1 MADQSSTP
9 SAREFGAAFK
19 SFLEQSVGEAP
30 ATESAFAARIRTHLG
45 ADPATLPTVFD
56 THEVTDQPNL
66 QLALDDWLGGPGRSF
81 EALGVASEYKR
92 IGGLGLGDLL
102 APAGGLLRAGPA
114 VGPVEW
120 VTVRLDGDWTV
131 TCLQFGLLLVTDGGD
146 RFVVLVRGPS
156 NYGVE
161 RNVQVEVMAADR
173 ERARRLL
180 AELRAGMA
188 ERNVYR
194 GRVISLLAHRYGP
207 PSVRFHEL
215 PMVVREDIVLPDGL
229 LERLERHT
237 VGFSRHR
244 ERLLAAGRHL
254 RRGILLHGRPGT
266 GKTLTATYLARR
278 MDDRTVVLVT
288 GREVG
293 MLRRSCELARLLAP
307 SMVVLEDVDLIA
319 EERTEQA
326 PGQTTLLFELL
337 NEMDGLPGDADVVVL
352 LTSNRPEL
360 LGRRWWPGPAG
371 STWRSRS
378 PCPTPPPGGD
388 CSSSTGAASSCGW
401 TAWTG
406 WSGRPRA

>member
-1 MADQSSTP
+1 MADQSPTP

-30 ATESAFAARIRTHLG
+30 ATESAFAAAIRGHLG
-45 ADPATLPTVFD
+45 TDPATLPTVSD

-66 QLALDDWLGGPGRSF
+66 QLALDDWLAGPGRAF
-81 EALGVASEYKR
+81 QALGAASEYKR

-102 APAGGLLRAGPA
+102 APAGGLLRAGAA

-120 VTVRLDGDWTV
+120 VTVRLDGDRTV
-131 TCLQFGLLLVTDGGD
+131 TCLQFGLLLVRDGDD
-146 RFVVLVRGPS
+146 RFVLLVRGPS
-156 NYGVE
+156 DYGME
-161 RNVQVEVMAADR
+161 RKVQVEVMAADR

-215 PMVVREDIVLPDGL
+215 PVVVREDIVLPDGL

-237 VGFSRHR
+237 IGFSRHR

-266 GKTLTATYLARR
+266 GKTLTVTQRGLRAT
-278 MDDRTVVLVT
+278 VT
-288 GREVG
+288 SG
-293 MLRRSCELARLLAP
+293 
-307 SMVVLEDVDLIA
+307 LIA
-319 EERTEQA
+319 FGI
-326 PGQTTLLFELL
+326 P
-337 NEMDGLPGDADVVVL
+337 
-352 LTSNRPEL
+352 
-360 LGRRWWPGPAG
+360 
-371 STWRSRS
+371 
-378 PCPTPPPGGD
+378 
-388 CSSSTGAASSCGW
+388 
-401 TAWTG
+401 
-406 WSGRPRA
+406 WSW

>member
-19 SFLEQSVGEAP
+19 SFLELSVGEAP

-45 ADPATLPTVFD
+45 ADPATLPTVSD

-120 VTVRLDGDWTV
+120 V
-131 TCLQFGLLLVTDGGD
+131 
-146 RFVVLVRGPS
+146 
-156 NYGVE
+156 
-161 RNVQVEVMAADR
+161 
-173 ERARRLL
+173 
-180 AELRAGMA
+180 
-188 ERNVYR
+188 
-194 GRVISLLAHRYGP
+194 SLLAHRYGP

-266 GKTLTATYLARR
+266 GKTLTTTYLARR

-293 MLRRSCELARLLAP
+293 MLRRSCELARAAGPLDGGARGRRP
-307 SMVVLEDVDLIA
+307 DRRGADRAGTWPDDPV
-319 EERTEQA
+319 
-326 PGQTTLLFELL
+326 FELL

-360 LGRRWWPGPAG
+360 LEPALVARPGRVDLAVEIPLPDPAARRRLFELYGRGLVLRVDGLDRLVGQTEGVSPAFIRELLRKAALLAVGPGEEIVVEDRHLDQALHELVV
-371 STWRSRS
+371 
-378 PCPTPPPGGD
+378 GGGEL
-388 CSSSTGAASSCGW
+388 TRRLLGAAE
-401 TAWTG
+401 
-406 WSGRPRA
+406 

>member
-1 MADQSSTP
+1 VVRSSRPWPTSRQPRRRASSAPP
-9 SAREFGAAFK
+9 SRASSNSRSGRR
-19 SFLEQSVGEAP
+19 QP
-30 ATESAFAARIRTHLG
+30 PESAFAARIRTHLG
-45 ADPATLPTVFD
+45 ADPATLPTVSD

-120 VTVRLDGDWTV
+120 V
-131 TCLQFGLLLVTDGGD
+131 
-146 RFVVLVRGPS
+146 
-156 NYGVE
+156 
-161 RNVQVEVMAADR
+161 
-173 ERARRLL
+173 
-180 AELRAGMA
+180 
-188 ERNVYR
+188 
-194 GRVISLLAHRYGP
+194 SLLAHRYGP

-326 PGQTTLLFELL
+326 PGQTTL
-337 NEMDGLPGDADVVVL
+337 
-352 LTSNRPEL
+352 
-360 LGRRWWPGPAG
+360 
-371 STWRSRS
+371 
-378 PCPTPPPGGD
+378 
-388 CSSSTGAASSCGW
+388 CSSC
-401 TAWTG
+401 
-406 WSGRPRA
+406 

>member
-30 ATESAFAARIRTHLG
+30 ATESAFAARIRAHLD
-45 ADPATLPTVFD
+45 ADPATLPIVSD
-56 THEVTDQPNL
+56 IHEVTDQPNL
-66 QLALDDWLGGPGRSF
+66 QLAMDDWLGGPGRSS
-81 EALGVASEYKR
+81 EALGVSSEYKR

-120 VTVRLDGDWTV
+120 VTVRLDGDRTV
-131 TCLQFGLLLVTDGGD
+131 TCLQFGLLLVTDGED
-146 RFVVLVRGPS
+146 RFVLLVRGPS
-156 NYGVE
+156 DYGVE
-161 RNVQVEVMAADR
+161 RRVQVEVMAADR

-188 ERNVYR
+188 ARNVYR

-207 PSVRFHEL
+207 PTVRFHEL
-215 PMVVREDIVLPDGL
+215 AAVAREDIVLPDGL

-237 VGFSRHR
+237 IGFSHHR

-266 GKTLTATYLARR
+266 GKTLTVTYLAGR
-278 MDDRTVVLVT
+278 MQDRTVVLVT

-319 EERTEQA
+319 EERTEQS

-337 NEMDGLPGDADVVVL
+337 NEMDGL
-352 LTSNRPEL
+352 
-360 LGRRWWPGPAG
+360 
-371 STWRSRS
+371 
-378 PCPTPPPGGD
+378 
-388 CSSSTGAASSCGW
+388 
-401 TAWTG
+401 
-406 WSGRPRA
+406 